1 MLKIYSGYHLTD
13 KTENITFNI
22 HELQPQKE
30 VIEIVTNF
38 VLTSRGLEDETLDI
52 GISTNNPLVIA
63 TIEAL
68 AMETNQQSE
77 ICICYSRWCR
87 AYQSLC

>member
-22 HELQPQKE
+22 HELQPQQE

-38 VLTSRGLEDETLDI
+38 VQSSRGV
-52 GISTNNPLVIA
+52 G
-63 TIEAL
+63 
-68 AMETNQQSE
+68 
-77 ICICYSRWCR
+77 R
-87 AYQSLC
+87 